1 MTADFHNF
9 DAIAKTEKMNGPNQ
23 KLSENPINVQLQ
35 GLRES
40 DPKGYIA
47 NLKQMDNAGHA
58 QQCCPKL
65 ELLDANALSEKKQA
79 LLKDQA
85 NQAEAEAKNGADQA
99 KKFSENGGGP
109 KDGKPGNFQ
118 DLSVKDVEIKVK
130 VDVTSTLTKTPDVA
144 LPNYTV
150 YD

>member
-9 DAIAKTEKMNGPNQ
+9 DAIAKTEKMNGPDQ
-23 KLSENPINVQLQ
+23 KLSENPINAQMQ

-47 NLKQMDNAGHA
+47 NLKQMDNAGQA
-58 QQCCPKL
+58 QQTYPKL

-79 LLKDQA
+79 LLKEQA

-109 KDGKPGNFQ
+109 KDKTGNLQ
-118 DLSVKDVEIKVK
+118 DFSVKDLEIKIK
-130 VDVTSTLTKTPDVA
+130 LDVTSTLTKTPDVA
-144 LPNYTV
+144 LPSYTI